1 MVRNDS
7 VHEPVSTSRGSKR
20 WTLSSVRWVASMM
33 NTSMN
38 AAMDEMLKNVTIY
51 HCDRSLGMWCLIK
64 SSMAAAN
71 DRNIWAHVALM
82 CMMDVRSLNCITIRF
97 AIVYK

>member
-38 AAMDEMLKNVTIY
+38 AAMDEILKKVTIY
-51 HCDRSLGMWCLIK
+51 HCDRSWGM
-64 SSMAAAN
+64 
-71 DRNIWAHVALM
+71 
-82 CMMDVRSLNCITIRF
+82 
-97 AIVYK
+97 